1 MFGTEHKNTD
11 ERLSNRVYVEKALR
25 EAATVTGTPSA
36 KPAQTEMLLLEEYVR
51 FLDNTRSIDGSPVT
65 ITRAALVSAAC
76 LFYSM
81 DLKLNYPGTTQESA
95 CFIGF

>member
-36 KPAQTEMLLLEEYVR
+36 KPAQTEMATCSK
-51 FLDNTRSIDGSPVT
+51 NTSVSSI
-65 ITRAALVSAAC
+65 
-76 LFYSM
+76 
-81 DLKLNYPGTTQESA
+81 TQGG
-95 CFIGF
+95 IDVLPRNR